1 MRIGILAHSFTAALH
16 TYEALQDLSES
27 EIYLVLSPSSN
38 RSAWSNHAAN
48 LVRLGIAVLKSFR
61 TLRLVTNRRLILLFR
76 PLDESRSVTRLKN
89 LDLDVGL
96 HKAGV
101 IYREATISAFRLGI
115 LNPHIG
121 LLPAYRGRSVMEWSL
136 LHGDPVGITV
146 FFIDSGIDTGE
157 RIVVSEQ
164 VDISGRRSVAEA
176 KKYLFSLDGVFFRKA
191 LMMLRKADPT
201 FHLNDGSGRRYYVM
215 SKLLTSVVDQCLK
228 ERVS

>member
-1 MRIGILAHSFTAALH
+1 MRIGILAHSFNTALH

-27 EIYLVLSPSSN
+27 EIYVVLSPSPN
-38 RSAWSNHAAN
+38 RSAWSNHAVN
-48 LVRLGIAVLKSFR
+48 LVRLGIASLKSIR
-61 TLRLVTNRRLILLFR
+61 TLRLVANRRLVLLFR
-76 PLDESRSVTRLKN
+76 PLDDDRTVERLKH

-101 IYREATISAFRLGI
+101 IYRQTTIGAFHVGI

-136 LHGDPVGITV
+136 LQGDPVGITV

-157 RIVVSEQ
+157 RIVLSEQ

-176 KKYLFSLDGVFFRKA
+176 KEYLFSLDGVFFRKA
-191 LMMLRKADPT
+191 LMRLREGDET
-201 FHLNDGSGRRYYVM
+201 FHHNDGSGRRYYVM
-215 SKLLTSVVDQCLK
+215 SKLFTNVVDQLLK
-228 ERVS
+228 EKRS

>member
-16 TYEALQDLSES
+16 TYEALEDLSES
-27 EIYLVLSPSSN
+27 EIYLVLSPSPN

-48 LVRLGIAVLKSFR
+48 LVRLGIASLKSIR
-61 TLRLVTNRRLILLFR
+61 TLRLVTNRRLVLLFR
-76 PLDESRSVTRLKN
+76 PLDDDRTVERLKN

-101 IYREATISAFRLGI
+101 IYREATIGAFHVGI

-136 LHGDPVGITV
+136 LQGDSVGITV

-164 VDISGRRSVAEA
+164 VDLSGRRSVAEA
-176 KKYLFSLDGVFFRKA
+176 KEYLFSLDGVFFRKA
-191 LMMLRKADPT
+191 LMMLREGDQT
-201 FHLNDGSGRRYYVM
+201 YHRNDGSGRRYYVM
-215 SKLLTSVVDQCLK
+215 SKLLTGVVDQLLK
-228 ERVS
+228 EKRS

>member
-16 TYEALQDLSES
+16 IYDALQDLPES
-27 EIYLVLSPSSN
+27 DVYLVLSPSPN

-48 LVRLGIAVLKSFR
+48 LMRLGIATLQSIR
-61 TLRLVTNRRLILLFR
+61 ILRLVANRRLVLLFR
-76 PLDESRSVTRLKN
+76 PLDDDRTVARLKN

-101 IYREATISAFRLGI
+101 IYRESTIRAFRLGI

-136 LHGDPVGITV
+136 LQGDPVGITV

-164 VDISGRRSVAEA
+164 VDISGRRSATEA
-176 KKYLFSLDGVFFRKA
+176 KEYLFSLDGVFFRKA
-191 LMMLRKADPT
+191 LMILREADQT
-201 FHLNDGSGRRYYVM
+201 FHRNDGSGRRYYVM
-215 SKLLTSVVDQCLK
+215 SKLLTGVVDQLLVNR
-228 ERVS
+228 EL

>member
-16 TYEALQDLSES
+16 TYEALEDLSES
-27 EIYLVLSPSSN
+27 EIYLVLSPSPN

-48 LVRLGIAVLKSFR
+48 LVRLGIASLKSIR
-61 TLRLVTNRRLILLFR
+61 TLRLVTNRRLVLLFR
-76 PLDESRSVTRLKN
+76 PLDDDRTVERLKN

-101 IYREATISAFRLGI
+101 IYRPATIGAFHVGI

-136 LHGDPVGITV
+136 LQGDSVGITV

-176 KKYLFSLDGVFFRKA
+176 KEYLFSLDGVFFRKA
-191 LMMLRKADPT
+191 LMMLREGDQT
-201 FHLNDGSGRRYYVM
+201 YHRNDGSGRRYYVM
-215 SKLLTSVVDQCLK
+215 SKLLTGVVDQLLK
-228 ERVS
+228 EKRS

>member
-16 TYEALQDLSES
+16 IYDALQDLPES
-27 EIYLVLSPSSN
+27 DVYLVLSPSPT

-48 LVRLGIAVLKSFR
+48 LMRLGIATLKSIR
-61 TLRLVTNRRLILLFR
+61 ILRLVANRRLVPLFR
-76 PLDESRSVTRLKN
+76 PLDDDRTVERLKN

-101 IYREATISAFRLGI
+101 IYRQATIGAFRVGI

-136 LHGDPVGITV
+136 LQGDPVGITV
-146 FFIDSGIDTGE
+146 FFIDAGIDTGE

-176 KKYLFSLDGVFFRKA
+176 KEYLFSLDGVFFRKA
-191 LMMLRKADPT
+191 LMMLREGDQT
-201 FHLNDGSGRRYYVM
+201 FHRNDGSGRRYYVM
-215 SKLLTSVVDQCLK
+215 SRLFTGVVDQLLDHK
-228 ERVS
+228 LS